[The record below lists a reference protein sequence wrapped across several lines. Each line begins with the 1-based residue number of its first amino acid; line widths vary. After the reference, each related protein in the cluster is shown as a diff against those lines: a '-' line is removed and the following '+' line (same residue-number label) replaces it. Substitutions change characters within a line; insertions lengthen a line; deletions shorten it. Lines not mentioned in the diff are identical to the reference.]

1 MSMDEALG
9 WVGRTT
15 EISAYLDPMQANRM
29 AVTLDRAPSFAAG
42 DALPPA
48 WHWLFF
54 PELVEASRL
63 GEDGHPARGITMP
76 PVPLPRR
83 MWAAGSLAFQ
93 APLVLGTVASRTSTI
108 SAITPKEGR
117 TGRLCFVTV
126 DHEVSSEGR
135 PCLVEQ
141 QTIVYRELDAGAGA
155 AGEAAPEGAA
165 FSRDWSVTSTTLFRY
180 SALTF
185 NGHRIHYDVDYAR
198 DVEGYPNLVIHGPL
212 IATLLADLAVAQGR
226 SLSTFEYRARSP
238 LFLPDGFRVN
248 GQQTGEGLA
257 LWASSADGRLAM
269 SATATL
275 A

>member
-9 WVGRTT
+9 WVGRSWSTT
-15 EISAYLDPMQANRM
+15 AYLDPMQANRM
-29 AVTLDRAPSFAAG
+29 AVTLDRAPSLAVG

-54 PELVEASRL
+54 HDLVEASRL
-63 GEDGHPARGITMP
+63 GQDGHPALGVTMP

-83 MWAAGSLAFQ
+83 MWAAGRLSFL
-93 APLVLGTVASRTSTI
+93 APLVLGSIATRTSTI

-117 TGRLCFVTV
+117 TGRLCFITIDHAVTV
-126 DHEVSSEGR
+126 DGE
-135 PCLVEQ
+135 PCIAEQ
-141 QTIVYRELDAGAGA
+141 QTVVYRELDSGTGS
-155 AGEAAPEGAA
+155 AGEPAPTDAA
-165 FSRDWSVTSTTLFRY
+165 FSQAWTATSTTLFRY

-198 DVEGYPNLVIHGPL
+198 EVEGYPNLVIHGPF

-226 SLSTFEYRARSP
+226 PIADFQYRARSP
-238 LFLPDGFRVN
+238 LFLPDAFSVN
-248 GQQTGEGLA
+248 GRQADEGLD
-257 LWASSADGRLAM
+257 LWAASADGRLAM

-275 A
+275 G